1 MLQQINSDIV
11 EPKEPKNTP
20 VPMDVLRQVND
31 LKTSQSY
38 TNLQEPVQ

>member
-20 VPMDVLRQVND
+20 VPMDVLR
-31 LKTSQSY
+31 
-38 TNLQEPVQ
+38 